1 MAATVRYVVVAHS
14 SRFDMA
20 VDLGYQLD
28 ADISVDTGDMGSNV
42 NHDVAWRMAYRG
54 KEEWSAVVEDDVDLI
69 PNFHKHVQGALNHIP
84 SPGILSLYA
93 GYPRPAKDRVKKA
106 IDTALTEG
114 KSFIRHNSL
123 LWGLAV
129 IMPSRL
135 VPSMLDLVS
144 RANHLEYDQ
153 RFTYWTTRKRIPV
166 YYTVPSLVEHRDEP
180 SLIWNDRP
188 PRKAWVF
195 GQPESWNSDY
205 VNM

>member
-1 MAATVRYVVVAHS
+1 MATSKRYVVVAHG
-14 SRFDMA
+14 SRVDMA
-20 VDLGYQLD
+20 TSLANQLD
-28 ADISVDTGDMGSNV
+28 AAMSIDTGDLGSNG
-42 NHDVAWRMAYRG
+42 NHDLAWRMASEG
-54 KEEWSAVVEDDVDLI
+54 KQEWSAVVEDDVLLVD
-69 PNFHKHVQGALNHIP
+69 NFHGHVEDALNHIP

-106 IDTALTEG
+106 IDAAVSEG

-135 VPSMLDLVS
+135 VPSMLDMVS

-205 VNM
+205 INM